1 MCLKHDFRFIVRR
14 RNDLVSSF
22 QRRDRDLSQCT
33 RYRVSD
39 SFDIFKQLLAK
50 DLRDLY
56 CRSKLVSLMFSQ
68 YFIFS
73 IANLNKRRSVVDD
86 AAQTSRTSD
95 LFDYSCALVDS
106 ARLSHFV

>member
-14 RNDLVSSF
+14 RSDLVSSF

-33 RYRVSD
+33 RYRVFD
-39 SFDIFKQLLAK
+39 SFDIFKQLFAK

-68 YFIFS
+68 YFIFF
-73 IANLNKRRSVVDD
+73 ITNLNKRRLIVNDV
-86 AAQTSRTSD
+86 AQTSRTSD
-95 LFDYSCALVDS
+95 LFDYSCALVDL
-106 ARLSHFV
+106 AHLNHFV